1 MNENICAI
9 STSLGVGAISI
20 VRCSGPDVVEIVN
33 SIFKGKDLTKVDSH
47 TINYG
52 HIVDN
57 DEVIDEVLVS
67 VMLAPKTF
75 TMEDVVEINSHGGI
89 ATTNRVLELLLE
101 NGCRLAEPGEFTKKA
116 FLNGRIDLVEAEAVN
131 DLIEAETDESRKYA
145 MNRVEGNLS
154 KLIKADRE
162 ILVNL
167 QASLE
172 VNFDYPEYDAEDM
185 THELVLERLIPIRD
199 ELQRLLETAKDGSIL
214 KNGIDVAIVGKPNV
228 GKSSILNHLLDQ
240 KKAIVTNIA
249 GTTRDIVEGTI
260 TLDGIKLNLIDTAGI
275 RETEDIVERIGVDR
289 SIEAINKA
297 DLAIYVLNNNELLT
311 NEDIERIDSIKDIPI
326 IIFVNKSDLETN
338 IDLSIIKNKII
349 VRGNTITP
357 TGLDDLKDKIKELF
371 NFQQIKSKDY
381 NYLSNARQKA
391 LVSQALKS
399 VEAAIVSSK
408 NQVPLEMV
416 AVDLKDAFDSLGEVI
431 GVSYREELLDQL
443 FSNFCLG
450 K

>member
-199 ELQRLLETAKDGSIL
+199 ELQRLLSTAKDGSIL

>member
-199 ELQRLLETAKDGSIL
+199 ELQRLLSTAKDGSIL

-357 TGLDDLKDKIKELF
+357 TGLDDLKDKLKELF